1 VPTQTEE
8 ADAEQNDAHGCNMTF
23 SDCDDA
29 ASNPPSDP
37 DCHTDEMDVGDAAA
51 AVEEVDAATDDS
63 HLPPGVQ
70 RSAVDPAALRFSL
83 GRSARPNRGANIEFN
98 VLNFGGRLGKAKRPR
113 K

>member
-1 VPTQTEE
+1 MKFERPLKGSAQTW
-8 ADAEQNDAHGCNMTF
+8 AWYTVLVGARPG
-23 SDCDDA
+23 
-29 ASNPPSDP
+29 P